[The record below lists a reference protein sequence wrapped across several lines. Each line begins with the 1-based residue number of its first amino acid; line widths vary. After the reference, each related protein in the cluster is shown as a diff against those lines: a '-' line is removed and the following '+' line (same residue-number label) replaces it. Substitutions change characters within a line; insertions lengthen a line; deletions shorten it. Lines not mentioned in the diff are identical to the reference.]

1 MHCARLHWAR
11 VPAQTAYGSPIRQ
24 GDGGD
29 RRRKFRHGAPLR
41 RRERRARVARRNVS
55 RHRLGEERR
64 LFFSRVIRH
73 GKRRA
78 EEMREAAATVRE
90 AGLEALCASAIAE
103 RQAWVAISRVVAY
116 LTMGVRPRLANA
128 RRRHPA
134 GRRATMS
141 ALMICGDADTRVANA
156 ASVPHGRQC
165 PHAPVEPVPSE
176 IHGRRR
182 SYSFL
187 TTR

>member
-1 MHCARLHWAR
+1 
-11 VPAQTAYGSPIRQ
+11 
-24 GDGGD
+24 
-29 RRRKFRHGAPLR
+29 
-41 RRERRARVARRNVS
+41 
-55 RHRLGEERR
+55 
-64 LFFSRVIRH
+64 VIRH

-134 GRRATMS
+134 GRRPTMS
-141 ALMICGDADTRVANA
+141 AM
-156 ASVPHGRQC
+156 S
-165 PHAPVEPVPSE
+165 
-176 IHGRRR
+176 
-182 SYSFL
+182 
-187 TTR
+187 